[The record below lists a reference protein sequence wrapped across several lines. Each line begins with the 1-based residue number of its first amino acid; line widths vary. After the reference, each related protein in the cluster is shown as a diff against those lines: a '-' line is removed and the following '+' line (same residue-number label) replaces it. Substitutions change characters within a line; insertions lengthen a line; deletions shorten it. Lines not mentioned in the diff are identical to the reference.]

1 MSPARCTGL
10 GYRPRAGV
18 GGLDGAYTRARLQSR
33 LPDTLIRRLVGIVVI
48 AIGIRYLWSGLS

>member
-1 MSPARCTGL
+1 MAPDWDTGL
-10 GYRPRAGV
+10 A
-18 GGLDGAYTRARLQSR
+18 LASAAWDGAYTRARLQSR